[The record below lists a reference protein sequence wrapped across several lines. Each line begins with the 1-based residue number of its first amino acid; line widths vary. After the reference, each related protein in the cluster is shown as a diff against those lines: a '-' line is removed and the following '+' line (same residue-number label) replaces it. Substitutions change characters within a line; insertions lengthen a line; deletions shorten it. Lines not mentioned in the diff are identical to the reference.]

1 MELLT
6 LLLESDGSFIEKLV
20 AGLVIYFVT
29 RREVRKQ
36 FDETRKELKNITTA
50 LETFGAKILDLENK
64 HDARITRLEVD
75 VKDLKNVVH
84 SNREA

>member
-1 MELLT
+1 MDLLT
-6 LLLESDGSFIEKLV
+6 LLLETDGSFLEKLI
-20 AGLVIYFVT
+20 AGLVIYFVA

-36 FDETRKELKNITTA
+36 FDETRNELKKISQA

-75 VKDLKNVVH
+75 VKDLKNVV
-84 SNREA
+84 NQNKEG